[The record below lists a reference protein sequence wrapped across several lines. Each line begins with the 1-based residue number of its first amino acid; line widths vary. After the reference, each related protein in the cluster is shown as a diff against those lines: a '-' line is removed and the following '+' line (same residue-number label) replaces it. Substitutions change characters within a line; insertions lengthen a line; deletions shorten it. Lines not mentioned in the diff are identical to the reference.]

1 MQRAPQPAR
10 VKARA
15 QPCPSLEAVLSAL
28 EEEDKGLWSGWRE
41 QPGED
46 AERRASWRKQH
57 LQPFLGGAGVGV
69 GQVSSDYTVLTDA
82 GL

>member
-15 QPCPSLEAVLSAL
+15 QPCPSLEAVLRAL
-28 EEEDKGLWSGWRE
+28 EEKDKGLWSGWRE
-41 QPGED
+41 RRGED

-57 LQPFLGGAGVGV
+57 LQPVLGGVGV
-69 GQVSSDYTVLTDA
+69 GA
-82 GL
+82 GLL